1 MQHTMMKR
9 EKMKIYVSPRRTEN
23 VAIHSTLQ
31 LTVVLSSPSMS
42 SMSQLM
48 MVQEAKRVR
57 YIFFVKSDDCTQVY
71 SEKQDVKIYNGR
83 SVKIFRSKNK
93 NGCCNREITGNW
105 RNVPKGNFAG
115 NRD

>member
-9 EKMKIYVSPRRTEN
+9 EKMKIYASPRRTEN

-31 LTVVLSSPSMS
+31 SFIVVLSSPPCHKN
-42 SMSQLM
+42 SQLM

-83 SVKIFRSKNK
+83 SVKIFKK
-93 NGCCNREITGNW
+93 
-105 RNVPKGNFAG
+105 
-115 NRD
+115 

>member
-9 EKMKIYVSPRRTEN
+9 EKMKICASPRRTEN
-23 VAIHSTLQ
+23 ETIHSTSQ
-31 LTVVLSSPSMS
+31 TVVLLS
-42 SMSQLM
+42 SMSPLM

-83 SVKIFRSKNK
+83 SVKIFKK
-93 NGCCNREITGNW
+93 
-105 RNVPKGNFAG
+105 
-115 NRD
+115 